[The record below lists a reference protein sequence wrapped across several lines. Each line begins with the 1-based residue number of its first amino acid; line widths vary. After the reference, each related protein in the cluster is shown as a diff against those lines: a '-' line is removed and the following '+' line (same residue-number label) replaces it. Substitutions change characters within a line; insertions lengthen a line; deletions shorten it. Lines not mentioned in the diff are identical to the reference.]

1 MGTYKT
7 STIRLY
13 QATSTS
19 NWELLPHKLFIVDD
33 IESYLA
39 TKTFNTYTLVQY
51 QKPTLELSIVLDLSQ
66 TYAEPLN
73 SGFKYARIENS
84 DDTGHYYYYFVKS
97 IDWRAKSAVRFNLVM
112 DVLNTFKEG
121 THYSFKD
128 STKISREH
136 KDRFVLLNSKVLV
149 FTDCYLNDYSGSITN
164 QLCEVYD
171 ESNNLICKGT
181 VTDNDLH
188 GFTLTLTNDYD
199 GREIKDLIDS
209 IKDQND
215 LTFKYTV
222 SSWSNYTI
230 GEITLGDGRIW
241 RTIDYIPENIN
252 PILQCGDAEGT
263 KVEFTNTNLRDDW
276 YLLYRNE
283 NDPTDSLVNPVEC
296 YLIPKTTTVIS
307 TGGLTSGQITPA
319 TLESGKLYYFPIYSR
334 NIVDSFVDIPAYN
347 QSISLSN
354 GVTFSGHDFTDEV
367 SYLVVAK
374 SENGLLN
381 VLYNKYV
388 YDGNG
393 GFTVSSQVIYGMIAH
408 LTINQSPT
416 YYNASSTTG
425 LTVIEIYSDYL
436 STLDRKTFTT
446 SQTGESVDSIDELDR
461 TQAKNIK
468 LIKLPYVPYQFTV
481 SGGRIDISN
490 SDWNLEVINQPNA
503 NTVDFNALKL
513 NDLNTELKSEWP
525 NYTCRPNS
533 NLYVDTFTNI
543 NPQNTDLRKGAS
555 YESKLFNS
563 EFYRPT
569 FYYDS
574 FQFVVQL
581 EKCDLSWYA
590 ADISRTSQ
598 FKIIFNVTRT
608 INSKFMF
615 TFADYHIKNGGENY
629 AKFMPIAR
637 NNEEVLYNVPY
648 INYIRTGYNYD
659 IKQKNRSNISN
670 WLSVAGS
677 GVGLAASLVLPSA
690 PLKAL
695 GVVTSLIS
703 MAMTVKNAVVTTMNN
718 QESIDRKLKEAEMQT
733 ASVSGS
739 DDVDLMSVYA
749 ENRLKYLVYEPND
762 IMKTMLYNLFFFAGY
777 NSQRM
782 GLPSHNTRLN
792 FDYLECDAVINKIA
806 NIPDDCLS
814 ELINSFKNGVTYIHK
829 TTRTT
834 DKWDFEQKY
843 ENWEK
848 SLGVE

>member
-1 MGTYKT
+1 M
-7 STIRLY
+7 I
-13 QATSTS
+13 
-19 NWELLPHKLFIVDD
+19 
-33 IESYLA
+33 
-39 TKTFNTYTLVQY
+39 
-51 QKPTLELSIVLDLSQ
+51 
-66 TYAEPLN
+66 
-73 SGFKYARIENS
+73 
-84 DDTGHYYYYFVKS
+84 
-97 IDWRAKSAVRFNLVM
+97 
-112 DVLNTFKEG
+112 
-121 THYSFKD
+121 SF
-128 STKISREH
+128 T
-136 KDRFVLLNSKVLV
+136 DRFVLLNSKVLV
-149 FTDCYLNDYSGSITN
+149 FTDCALNDYSGSITN

-171 ESNNLICKGT
+171 DSNNLICKGT
-181 VTDNDLH
+181 VTDDDQYGL
-188 GFTLTLTNDYD
+188 TLTLTNDYD
-199 GREIKDLIDS
+199 GQEIKDLIES
-209 IKDQND
+209 IKDD
-215 LTFKYTV
+215 SDITFKYTV
-222 SSWSNYTI
+222 SSYSTYSVETI
-230 GEITLGDGRIW
+230 NLGDGRIW

-252 PILQCGDAEGT
+252 PILQCGNAEGT
-263 KVEFTNTNLRDDW
+263 KLEFTNTNLRDDW